1 MNILYISIS
10 GNTRAF
16 VKRLEAYAEEQ
27 HQLDSANPLISSK
40 EISENS
46 PFAVENDPFFTF
58 VPTYLE
64 GGNGVDN
71 GDTEILTEVMREYL
85 EYEDNYKKCLGV
97 VGSGNKNFNY
107 QYCLTA
113 KQYSEAFGFPFL
125 ADYELRGTSADCER
139 VYQILKD
146 KTSN

>member
-1 MNILYISIS
+1 MKLLYISIS
-10 GNTRAF
+10 GNTKSFVERIAAF
-16 VKRLEAYAEEQ
+16 SQEQ
-27 HQLDSANPLISSK
+27 HKLDATLPVFDIQ

-46 PFAVENDPFFTF
+46 PFEVEENPFVTF

-85 EYEDNYKKCLGV
+85 EYSENYKHCLGV
-97 VGSGNKNFNY
+97 IGSGNKNFNY

-113 KQYSEAFGFPFL
+113 KQYSEAFGFPLL
-125 ADYELRGTSADCER
+125 ADFELRGTDVDLKRIYAVLSGLSA
-139 VYQILKD
+139 
-146 KTSN
+146 

>member
-16 VKRLEAYAEEQ
+16 VKHLETYAEEQ
-27 HQLDSANPLISSK
+27 HQLNPANPMIASK

-46 PFAVENDPFFTF
+46 PFEIENSPFFTF

-71 GDTEILTEVMREYL
+71 GDTEI
-85 EYEDNYKKCLGV
+85 
-97 VGSGNKNFNY
+97 
-107 QYCLTA
+107 
-113 KQYSEAFGFPFL
+113 
-125 ADYELRGTSADCER
+125 
-139 VYQILKD
+139 
-146 KTSN
+146 

>member
-1 MNILYISIS
+1 MKLLYISIS
-10 GNTRAF
+10 GNTRSF
-16 VKRLEAYAEEQ
+16 VERLAALSEEQ
-27 HQLDSANPLISSK
+27 HEQDPSLPIFEVK

-46 PFAVENDPFFTF
+46 PFELEEEAFVTF

-85 EYEDNYKKCLGV
+85 EYEDNYKNCLGV
-97 VGSGNKNFNY
+97 IGSGNKNFNY

-113 KQYSEAFGFPFL
+113 KQYSEAFNFPLL
-125 ADYELRGTSADCER
+125 ADFELRGNDADLKR
-139 VYQILKD
+139 IYGVLKD
-146 KTSN
+146 LLTN